1 MSGFLLKCIGIL
13 TMTID
18 HVGAIWFPQ
27 VEWLR
32 WVGRLAFPIFCFF
45 LVEGWDKTRD
55 RRNYLL
61 RLLMF
66 AVLSEIPFQWGIHQ
80 RVGFYGQNVL
90 FTLLL
95 GAVAMILWEIGQKGN
110 RWVSIFGIAGICLL
124 AEFLQTD
131 YASFGVLMILGYFV
145 FQGNFRRQALVMTVL
160 TIGFALSGRMWVGEI
175 AALVA
180 LLPLYRYNG
189 QRGRGM
195 KYFFYVF
202 YPVHLLL
209 LRAVGPWLFS

>member
-66 AVLSEIPFQWGIHQ
+66 AVLSEIPFQWVIHQ

-95 GAVAMILWEIGQKGN
+95 GAVGN
-110 RWVSIFGIAGICLL
+110 LLGAGKTKDGGVGV
-124 AEFLQTD
+124 AEFFRSKVIAFAQ
-131 YASFGVLMILGYFV
+131 AVR
-145 FQGNFRRQALVMTVL
+145 FQV
-160 TIGFALSGRMWVGEI
+160 
-175 AALVA
+175 
-180 LLPLYRYNG
+180 
-189 QRGRGM
+189 
-195 KYFFYVF
+195 
-202 YPVHLLL
+202 
-209 LRAVGPWLFS
+209 